1 MNKSLPVRILTLLFL
16 FNFGTLYSQ
25 KVETITTPSSLQP
38 ADTATIIH
46 LLHEV
51 IQYRFNNSDSA
62 LYLATK
68 ALSMARKLKND
79 TLIAHCLNATG
90 SAYYYGGNLA
100 LALADY
106 KEAAKISNRA
116 HNALLELNAT
126 HNIALI
132 YMDTENFIKAAKQF
146 RKNIST
152 LLVIKPTDLELLSV
166 SYYSLGSI
174 FEHQLVFDSASIYV
188 DKALQLSLKHFP
200 FLVNSCYIKLA
211 KINYLK
217 GDYKT
222 TSLYLD
228 SIPEAG
234 VSVVTKSL
242 LHELK
247 ARIDRDLGDLVSAKR
262 LGLSAVQL
270 AENSNYSRVK
280 YTAYKTYSDIL
291 GALSQTD
298 SALYYLKRAVEGK
311 EKHQQELTTNQLAI
325 YENELRDEEIESK
338 NELLR
343 TQAIKIYSL
352 AIIIFLLALMLT
364 GIVVSIRKLKKA
376 KAKVELQRS
385 EIQKQ
390 QQAIVAQNEELRSQ
404 QEEITTINNRLE
416 ELLQERTNRLEEKKQ
431 QVTEYAF
438 FNAHE
443 LRRPI
448 STILGLQELLRLTQ
462 NIDQRVE
469 IINKLMDCVAELDGV
484 VRKSQRLLDPD

>member
-1 MNKSLPVRILTLLFL
+1 MNKSLPLRIFTLFFL
-16 FNFGTLYSQ
+16 LNFGAVYCQ
-25 KVETITTPSSLQP
+25 KVETNKTPSSLHP
-38 ADTATIIH
+38 SDTATIIH

-68 ALSMARKLKND
+68 ALRMARKLKND

-106 KEAAKISNRA
+106 KEAAKISNRT

-126 HNIALI
+126 NNIALI
-132 YMDTENFIKAAKQF
+132 YMDTENFVKAAKQF
-146 RKNIST
+146 RKNISI
-152 LLVIKPTDLELLSV
+152 LQVSQPTDLELLSV
-166 SYYSLGSI
+166 SYYSLGAI
-174 FEHQLVFDSASIYV
+174 FECQLLFDSASIYQN
-188 DKALQLSLKHFP
+188 KSLRLSLKHFP
-200 FLVNSCYIKLA
+200 FLVNSCYLKLA

-217 GDYKT
+217 RDYKS

-234 VSVVTKSL
+234 ISVVIKSL
-242 LHELK
+242 IHELK
-247 ARIDRDLGDLVSAKR
+247 ARIDYDRGDLVSAKR

-298 SALYYLKRAVEGK
+298 SAFYYLKRAVEGK
-311 EKHQQELTTNQLAI
+311 EKHQQQLSSDQLAI
-325 YENELRDEEIESK
+325 YESELRDEEIESK
-338 NELLR
+338 NELLLY
-343 TQAIKIYSL
+343 QSIKIRYL
-352 AIIIFLLALMLT
+352 VIIILLLSFLLV
-364 GIVVSIRKLKKA
+364 GIIVSIRKLKNA
-376 KAKVELQRS
+376 KTKVELQRS

-390 QQAIVAQNEELRSQ
+390 QEEIVAQNEELRSQ
-404 QEEITTINNRLE
+404 QEEIVTINNRLE
-416 ELLQERTNRLEEKKQ
+416 ELLNERTTRLEVKKQ
-431 QVTEYAF
+431 QVTDYAF

-448 STILGLQELLRLTQ
+448 STILGLQEVLRLTPD
-462 NIDQRVE
+462 NDQRLE
-469 IINKLMDCVAELDGV
+469 IIGKLMVCVAELDAA